1 MSHLSMLRA
10 QRLSTV
16 MPTEAFWMKGT
27 SLQTCTPKGQSL
39 ARSWGG
45 STGYQ
50 AALEMCFQFL
60 FCGPTHGAWG
70 THRGQGDLS
79 ELPIT
84 GNVPWALSH
93 GLLALGKHFVF
104 PDWTQR

>member
-50 AALEMCFQFL
+50 AALGTCFQL
-60 FCGPTHGAWG
+60 LLCELTHEVWGAHREQGELSQLPT
-70 THRGQGDLS
+70 
-79 ELPIT
+79 T

-93 GLLALGKHFVF
+93 GLLVLGNFGS